1 MLKSIKIYITSVLL
15 VFTLPVVFFSD
26 CFAQADTIALQ
37 LNHQKFDVQEWNE
50 LRSKPEFNYHP
61 QANAFFDW
69 LGEIFGSFLR
79 SMLGKDFKMVNTK
92 WIDYVTYAAA
102 IAIFIWFLIKVIK
115 AEKGWLFYKSKDTEK
130 QNPVFTE
137 EDIQGSNLD
146 EAIAKAIKA
155 EDYRLA
161 VRYLFLSNLSN
172 LNNLQ
177 LIQWAPDKTNRDY
190 SSELKKKEYAE
201 TFKENA
207 LAFERI
213 WYGEYIPDKELFDK
227 LIEGFRSFD
236 RRLAR

>member
-15 VFTLPVVFFSD
+15 VFTIPVLFFSD

-37 LNHQKFDVQEWNE
+37 LNQQKFDVQEWNE
-50 LRSKPEFNYHP
+50 LRSEPEFNYHP

-79 SMLGKDFKMVNTK
+79 SLFSKDFKMGNTK
-92 WIDYVTYAAA
+92 WIDYVIYAIA

-115 AEKGWLFYKSKDTEK
+115 ADKGWLFCRSKEAEK

-146 EAIAKAIKA
+146 EAIAKAIKD

-172 LNNLQ
+172 LNSLQ

-190 SSELKKKEYAE
+190 SRELKKKEYSE

-207 LAFERI
+207 SAFERI
-213 WYGEYIPDKELFDK
+213 WYGEYIPDKHLFEK
-227 LIEGFRSFD
+227 LREDFRSFD
-236 RRLAR
+236 RRVAR

>member
-1 MLKSIKIYITSVLL
+1 MLKSIKIHIVSVLL
-15 VFTLPVVFFSD
+15 VFILSVLHFSD
-26 CFAQADTIALQ
+26 CYAQADTIALQ
-37 LNHQKFDVQEWNE
+37 LNHQKFNVQDWNE
-50 LRSKPEFNYHP
+50 LRSDSDFNYHP

-69 LGEIFGSFLR
+69 LGEVFGSFLR
-79 SMLGKDFKMVNTK
+79 SLFGRDFKMVNTK
-92 WIDYVTYAAA
+92 WIDYLIYAIA

-115 AEKGWLFYKSKDTEK
+115 AEKGWLFYRSKDAVK
-130 QNPVFTE
+130 QDPVFTE
-137 EDIQGSNLD
+137 EDLQGSNLD

-190 SSELKKKEYAE
+190 SRELKKREYAE

-213 WYGEYIPDKELFDK
+213 WYGEYIPDKQLFEK
-227 LIEGFRSFD
+227 LSEDFRGFD
-236 RRLAR
+236 RMLVR